1 MKYANKLI
9 LVAGSLSLVS
19 VLSACGGG
27 GSDSGAGSEGTTPI
41 AAAPYMGTYRG
52 PFSMTGSAPGVAP
65 VTSKGAT
72 TIVVNTD
79 NSVVV
84 DPGPGEFYGRYN
96 PDTQKMMASFQ
107 GSDVD
112 PACNGKV
119 TLMGTH
125 IFDRN
130 AGTHSIDGKVSSNNF
145 TCLGAG
151 MKITGKFETNQMN
164 SNTFSRSGR
173 GIVDALRESSL

>member
-9 LVAGSLSLVS
+9 LVAGSLFLVS
-19 VLSACGGG
+19 ILSACGGG
-27 GSDSGAGSEGTTPI
+27 GSDSGAGSEGTTTV
-41 AAAPYMGTYRG
+41 ATAPYMGTYQG

-84 DPGPGEFYGRYN
+84 DSGPGEFYGRYN
-96 PDTQKMMASFQ
+96 PETQKMVASFQ

-112 PACNGKV
+112 PACNGNV
-119 TLMGTH
+119 TLVGNH

-130 AGTHSIDGKVSSNNF
+130 AGTHSIDGKLSTNNF
-145 TCLGAG
+145 SCLGAS
-151 MKITGKFETNQMN
+151 MKVTGKFETNQMS
-164 SNTFSRSGR
+164 SNTLRRSGR
-173 GIVDALRESSL
+173 GIVAALRESNL